1 MPITKQAIKRMKQ
14 SEVAKNRNKHYGSR
28 MKSMVKYI
36 LNCVQEGELDK
47 AKQALSE
54 AIKAIDMAAKKKII
68 HKNNAARKKSR
79 IQKVVNTGVSKK
91 VEVKANKGKKVLKS
105 KKTVAKAESKEKKVV
120 PKVEKKKEV
129 MEEKAEMK
137 PEEKAE

>member
-47 AKQALSE
+47 AKTALSE

-105 KKTVAKAESKEKKVV
+105 KKTVAKAESKEKQVI

-129 MEEKAEMK
+129 MEKKTEMK

>member
-1 MPITKQAIKRMKQ
+1 MKQ

-105 KKTVAKAESKEKKVV
+105 KKTVAKAESKEKKIV

-137 PEEKAE
+137 PEEKSE